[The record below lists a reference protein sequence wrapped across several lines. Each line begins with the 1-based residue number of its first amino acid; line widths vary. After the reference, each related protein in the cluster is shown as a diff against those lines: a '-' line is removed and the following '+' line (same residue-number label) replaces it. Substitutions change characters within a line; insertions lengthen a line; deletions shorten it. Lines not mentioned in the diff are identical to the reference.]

1 MLSSPFSYANMLL
14 YSTVSRR
21 NFFTILTP
29 RCSDATRSRK
39 LCQRLCK
46 VKSVVPFILSKL
58 HFLQMRGP
66 TLTMTQGANMIRIFM
81 PTFKIR
87 CTARH
92 KNIPTKVGRC
102 TTALEPEEL

>member
-1 MLSSPFSYANMLL
+1 
-14 YSTVSRR
+14 
-21 NFFTILTP
+21 
-29 RCSDATRSRK
+29 
-39 LCQRLCK
+39 
-46 VKSVVPFILSKL
+46 
-58 HFLQMRGP
+58 
-66 TLTMTQGANMIRIFM
+66 MTQGANMIRIFM